1 MKRNNL
7 LMHILLVVALLITA
21 LSLAG
26 CSGSGSTAGTSA
38 VTTTATS
45 TETTTASTANAGSQ
59 AVSIKSNAF
68 DPASLT
74 IKVGDTITWAN
85 NDSYAHTV
93 TSDNGAFDSGSMAGG
108 ATFSFTFKTA
118 GTFSYH
124 CGIHTFMT
132 AKIIVQ

>member
-7 LMHILLVVALLITA
+7 LIYFLLVVALLIIA
-21 LSLAG
+21 LPLAG
-26 CSGSGSTAGTSA
+26 CSGSGGTAATK
-38 VTTTATS
+38 TTATS
-45 TETTTASTANAGSQ
+45 TETTTASTTGAGGQ
-59 AVSIKSNAF
+59 AVLIKSNAF

-74 IKVGDTITWAN
+74 IKVGDTVTWTN

-108 ATFSFTFKTA
+108 GTFSFTFKTA

-124 CGIHTFMT
+124 CSIHTFMT